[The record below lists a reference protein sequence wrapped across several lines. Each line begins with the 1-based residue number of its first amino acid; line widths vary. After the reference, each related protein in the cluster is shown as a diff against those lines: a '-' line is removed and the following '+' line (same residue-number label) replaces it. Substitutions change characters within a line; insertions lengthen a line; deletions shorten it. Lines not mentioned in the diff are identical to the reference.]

1 MNYYVL
7 DTDHISILQR
17 ESEPAFSRLSAR
29 LTRCSPDLILVTI
42 VSFHEQFQ
50 GWMSLLNQASSI
62 AELIVAYRKMEELLR
77 FFSKSQV
84 LPYDKKAADT
94 LEELKRQRIRIGT
107 LDLRIASIVLSE
119 NAILLTRNR
128 RDFEKV
134 PNLRIDDWTV

>member
-84 LPYDKKAADT
+84 LPYDKKAVDT

-134 PNLRIDDWTV
+134 PNLRIEDWTI

>member
-134 PNLRIDDWTV
+134 PNLRIEDWTI